1 MNVLEVMMHF
11 MWSRVALMSG
21 RECEEGSQ
29 PTWRNVAWMQ
39 PKRVRQRFVLSHVS
53 AMLICVSVT
62 SSRIILS
69 AGDQRERWCFRV
81 SVFVRLLVIFY
92 LLTESLSVWS
102 FTPTSCFRFH
112 RVSLS
117 AVSHWSRVAGEN
129 QTGFLTFAASWQKGG
144 AFIGKNSSTCR
155 WNKLC

>member
-1 MNVLEVMMHF
+1 MIPNVSKQTQMNVLEVMMHF

-21 RECEEGSQ
+21 RESECEEGSQ

-39 PKRVRQRFVLSHVS
+39 PKRVRQRLVLSHVS

-69 AGDQRERWCFRV
+69 AGDQRERWFFRV

-102 FTPTSCFRFH
+102 FTPTSCFRFRLPDFCGFMTKRWSFYWEEFKH
-112 RVSLS
+112 LS
-117 AVSHWSRVAGEN
+117 V
-129 QTGFLTFAASWQKGG
+129 K
-144 AFIGKNSSTCR
+144 
-155 WNKLC
+155 